1 QGMFIPINLDGGGTY
16 SYLLLL
22 MAVAGTSVGSINHL
36 KYPAYI
42 YEKGWRSRMSF
53 SEQRSDLALSVL
65 GQFVLSVLIQVAAA
79 ATFHCQAFDI
89 NTIEDL
95 AAIFAGPLGEFGR
108 VVLAIGLWAAVF
120 TSYLGSNTGYGLI
133 VADTYERFVQGRSQ
147 DAYDEATRDARRGR

>member
-1 QGMFIPINLDGGGTY
+1 
-16 SYLLLL
+16 
-22 MAVAGTSVGSINHL
+22 
-36 KYPAYI
+36 
-42 YEKGWRSRMSF
+42 MSF

-79 ATFHCQAFDI
+79 ATFHGKAFDV

-147 DAYDEATRDARRGR
+147 HG